1 VYNCPLCNSKLVVL
15 ITTIFN
21 KVKLLYSKVQLY
33 FGDKKMSTPENQILN
48 AKMEVVKFFNTKEG
62 GTVYVYLVTS
72 DLIDE
77 FYVVTFY
84 DGVNEV
90 AWGMGNLIIKALKNA
105 EKAWSEVEDNEQD
118 SSDNPFTEVLIKLGI
133 EGDE

>member
-1 VYNCPLCNSKLVVL
+1 
-15 ITTIFN
+15 
-21 KVKLLYSKVQLY
+21 
-33 FGDKKMSTPENQILN
+33 MSTPQNQILN

-62 GTVYVYLVTS
+62 GTVYVYLVAS

-90 AWGMGNLIIKALKNA
+90 AWGMSNLIIKALKNA

-118 SSDNPFTEVLIKLGI
+118 SNPFTEVLQKLT
-133 EGDE
+133 EGEKLTKEQLQVL